1 MKSTKTDEELK
12 DLLYPIISPE
22 SFENSNMK
30 NILSENLSF
39 TLDEIFSLKEIQKII
54 PEKEKLSNLLSQI
67 DFLTQNP
74 TNTFTYNIPENNHV
88 FSILNIPAKLN
99 KNEVIKTIEL
109 INLEYN
115 RLYKNGFYWIL
126 STNDK
131 ETIICVQNSLREMIF
146 DDTKVKYDIK
156 NKNQLTKTMR
166 DIIDKKLYKNET
178 KNLGIKNK
186 GTFEKKDNNNNK
198 EKDDDDAMSW
208 RKGSGE
214 KFSSFDSNNN
224 NNNTNYK
231 KNSYNNNNY
240 NKNFKRNRFNSDNGP
255 SRYNN
260 YNNNNRNNYYN
271 KNNYNNYNN
280 NNYNNN
286 YNNKNNNNNN
296 NNNNSNEIEIDI
308 SNLKYPIQI
317 KYKYSFSEIKDFFN
331 KLDEKEFLKNKPDF
345 LSNNVEDILS
355 DNPKKLISLDKLIED
370 LEKNKINIP
379 KNNPLMNLSKN
390 NNKFDVVNQENK

>member
-39 TLDEIFSLKEIQKII
+39 TLDEIFSLKEIQKIT

-67 DFLTQNP
+67 DFLAQNP

-186 GTFEKKDNNNNK
+186 GTFEKKDNNNNNK

-224 NNNTNYK
+224 NNNNNYK

-260 YNNNNRNNYYN
+260 YNNNNKNNYYN
-271 KNNYNNYNN
+271 KNNYNNY

-331 KLDEKEFLKNKPDF
+331 KLDEKEFLKNKPEF

-355 DNPKKLISLDKLIED
+355 DNPKKIISLDKLIED

-390 NNKFDVVNQENK
+390 NNKFDLVNQENK

>member
-39 TLDEIFSLKEIQKII
+39 TLDEIFSLKEIQKIT

-67 DFLTQNP
+67 DFLAQNP

-186 GTFEKKDNNNNK
+186 GTFEKKDNNNNNK

-224 NNNTNYK
+224 NNNNNYK

-271 KNNYNNYNN
+271 KNNYNNY

-331 KLDEKEFLKNKPDF
+331 KLDEKEFLKNKPEF

-355 DNPKKLISLDKLIED
+355 DNPKKIISLDKLIED

-390 NNKFDVVNQENK
+390 NNKFDLVNQENK

>member
-1 MKSTKTDEELK
+1 MSVKNDEELK
-12 DLLYPIISPE
+12 DLLYQIISPE

-39 TLDEIFSLKEIQKII
+39 TLDELFSLKEIQKIT

-67 DFLTQNP
+67 DFLTQNQ
-74 TNTFTYNIPENNHV
+74 NTFTYNIPENNHV

-99 KNEVIKTIEL
+99 KAEVIKTIEL

-156 NKNQLTKTMR
+156 NKNQLLKTMR
-166 DIIDKKLYKNET
+166 EIIEKKSYKNET

-186 GTFEKKDNNNNK
+186 GTFDKKDNNNNK

-214 KFSSFDSNNN
+214 KFSSFDSGNNN
-224 NNNTNYK
+224 NNNNNNIYK

-255 SRYNN
+255 SRFNN

-271 KNNYNNYNN
+271 KNNYNNNN

-286 YNNKNNNNNN
+286 KNN

-317 KYKYSFSEIKDFFN
+317 KYKYSFSEIKNFFN
-331 KLDEKEFLKNKPDF
+331 KLDENDFLKNKPNF

-355 DNPKKLISLDKLIED
+355 ENPKKIISLDKLIED

-390 NNKFDVVNQENK
+390 NNKFDLVNQENK